1 MRRSGSAAAGLLL
14 AAMLFAAGCGPA
26 APGAPAALPQSP
38 ASLPAGFPEPV
49 ERALARTEA
58 RRGEAEL
65 VAVSVT
71 PSGEG
76 LVVLLC
82 VRTGEGVRA
91 DRYVWRDGRLLEG

>member
-1 MRRSGSAAAGLLL
+1 GV
-14 AAMLFAAGCGPA
+14 
-26 APGAPAALPQSP
+26 PAALPPSS
-38 ASLPAGFPEPV
+38 ASLPDGFSEPV

-82 VRTGEGVRA
+82 VRTGDGVCA

>member
-26 APGAPAALPQSP
+26 ATGVPAALPPSS
-38 ASLPAGFPEPV
+38 ASLPDGFSEPV

-82 VRTGEGVRA
+82 VRTGDGVCA
-91 DRYVWRDGRLLEG
+91 DRSVWRDGRLLEG